1 MEQKLMLKESVMK
14 LVKDEFNTNETLTIL
29 RSNPS
34 IFMSWGVETLFDVN
48 GKGLMMKVNGHHHKE
63 WVLITLGWDDYY
75 RVHIITKFGEVLDS
89 YEGVCFDE
97 LVRTIDDSIEWVDE
111 YEF

>member
-1 MEQKLMLKESVMK
+1 LKKSVMR
-14 LVKDEFNTNETLTIL
+14 LVIDEFNTNETHSIL
-29 RSNPS
+29 RRNIS
-34 IFMSWGVETLFDVN
+34 IYWSWGVETIFDVN
-48 GKGLMMKVNGHHHKE
+48 GKGLMMKVNGHHHKG

-75 RVHIITKFGEVLDS
+75 RVHILTKFGEVLDS

-97 LVRTIDDSIEWVDE
+97 LVRIIDDRIERVEE